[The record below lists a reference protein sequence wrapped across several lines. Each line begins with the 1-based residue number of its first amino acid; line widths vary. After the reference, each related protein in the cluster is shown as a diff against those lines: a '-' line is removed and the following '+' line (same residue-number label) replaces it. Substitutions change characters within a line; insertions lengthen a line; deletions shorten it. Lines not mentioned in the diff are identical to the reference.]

1 MSAPAVEIIKVP
13 KKRNRRIPD
22 DQRQKVSSACD
33 NCKKRKFKC
42 SGEKP
47 CFECSKKGY
56 DCTYT
61 IIDKRSLR
69 GERMAKLKQK
79 KDNDEKQRESLNE
92 QFTQSSNVQPHIN
105 PALPISEYA
114 NLVYQ
119 SSRHSPVSGNDGHYS
134 MYHLPSQSSIPQS
147 LPTIVLPDPIKD
159 ARSRGILTPGSTPN
173 SVSSESSAS
182 SVCVP
187 KSLQPLLSFPLENNN
202 NLRHKSEEP
211 EMDNN
216 AINVS
221 KKGGISNQDGKSA
234 ILLVDKSGI
243 FRYMG
248 ETSPLSVLYEARGI
262 FYEYVGSTKLTED
275 LRGCP
280 VIDKPLKI
288 TLKEVVPL
296 PPPNERDVYIEQ
308 FKVNINGA
316 YFMFD
321 IDRFYEDIVDKV
333 YQNPNSEAV
342 QESRVLL
349 YFVLAIGSTYKD
361 FSEKNPQ
368 AEKGALYF
376 QSGRL
381 ILRDLV
387 EDSAMWCVLCHYL
400 QFHYYESILKKSTAL
415 SHLSMAIN
423 YAQSLGLHRNFVNE
437 QFSKITS
444 EYEYRKKLFRSLY
457 ISDRISS
464 VFIGRP
470 LIINDYDW
478 DDPARFKR
486 SDASGVPVDFNSK
499 CHIELTRICTLVG
512 RIVANFYQDKMIDVK
527 KTKNL
532 AIQLRLWLKSL
543 DPDLAFNNILKPSE
557 LSNNEDNANTVILL
571 GIHVL
576 HLWAIMLLSRP
587 FFMFEAVSKLNP
599 EMRKSFEEE
608 ELSKQLCQAATKA
621 SILAIKLMT
630 HYINTTFHEM
640 KRMECYVII
649 TCCFYASI
657 ILGITILSGTSED
670 AGYTENDLMNSL
682 KDAQYIMS
690 QFSVCNKGAERYS
703 EINRDLISA
712 LINRH
717 KSKEL
722 KPVLD
727 NWSCDLFTDFS
738 FMDRSGQNDVQTMM
752 EFQQFFVS
760 SDLIQFEE
768 INDGSSCL
776 PFDYNNYNLFF
787 GDKL

>member
-1 MSAPAVEIIKVP
+1 MSAPIVET
-13 KKRNRRIPD
+13 KKASKRRIRRIPD

-47 CFECSKKGY
+47 CFECLKKGH

-79 KDNDEKQRESLNE
+79 KDNNEKQRELVNE
-92 QFTQSSNVQPHIN
+92 QFAQNSIIQPQIT
-105 PALPISEYA
+105 PVLPVPEYA
-114 NLVYQ
+114 YVTYQ
-119 SSRHSPVSGNDGHYS
+119 DSSHSTVSGNDS
-134 MYHLPSQSSIPQS
+134 YHLSSSSLIPQN
-147 LPTIVLPDPIKD
+147 LPAIVLPDTLRDPNN
-159 ARSRGILTPGSTPN
+159 RGILTPGSTPN
-173 SVSSESSAS
+173 SVSSESSVS
-182 SVCVP
+182 NVCVP
-187 KSLQPLLSFPLENNN
+187 KSLQPLLSFPLENKN

-211 EMDNN
+211 DMDNN
-216 AINVS
+216 TNNVP
-221 KKGGISNQDGKSA
+221 KKGGISNQEGKSA
-234 ILLVDKSGI
+234 ILLVDKSGA

-248 ETSPLSVLYEARGI
+248 ETSPLSVLYEARAI

-280 VIDKPLKI
+280 VTDKPLKI
-288 TLKEVVPL
+288 TMKETAPL
-296 PPPNERDVYIEQ
+296 PHPSERDVYIER

-316 YFMFD
+316 YFVFD
-321 IDRFYEDIVDKV
+321 MDKFYEEIVDKV
-333 YQNPNSEAV
+333 YENPNSDLV
-342 QESRVLL
+342 QENRVLL

-361 FSEKNPQ
+361 FSERNPQ
-368 AEKGALYF
+368 AEKGAHYF
-376 QSGRL
+376 ESGRL

-415 SHLSMAIN
+415 VHLSAAIN

-437 QFSKITS
+437 QFSKLTA
-444 EYEYRKKLFRSLY
+444 EYEYRRKLFRSLY

-478 DDPARFKR
+478 DDPARFKNTN
-486 SDASGVPVDFNSK
+486 ASVLPLDFNSK

-532 AIQLRLWLKSL
+532 AIQLRLWSKGL
-543 DPDLAFNNILKPSE
+543 DPELAFDNVLNPSQI
-557 LSNNEDNANTVILL
+557 SNNEDNGNTVILL
-571 GIHVL
+571 GIHIL
-576 HLWAIMLLSRP
+576 HLWAVMLLSRP
-587 FFMFEAVSKLNP
+587 FFMFEAISKINP
-599 EMRKSFEEE
+599 EMRKSFEEEE

-621 SILAIKLMT
+621 SILAIKLMN
-630 HYINTTFHEM
+630 HYINTTFHEI

-657 ILGITILSGTSED
+657 ILGITILNGTFEE
-670 AGYTENDLMNSL
+670 AGYTENDLMNLL
-682 KDAQYIMS
+682 KDAQYILS

-703 EINRDLISA
+703 EINLDLISA
-712 LINRH
+712 LVNRH
-717 KSKEL
+717 KGKEV
-722 KPVLD
+722 KPVVD
-727 NWSCDLFTDFS
+727 NWSCNLFNDFN
-738 FMDRSGQNDVQTMM
+738 FGDTSGQNDVQTMM
-752 EFQQFFVS
+752 DFQQFFVS
-760 SDLIQFEE
+760 LDLIQFEE
-768 INDGSSCL
+768 ITDGTSSL